1 MHFGNATPTQQAR
14 CWEELQRLGFRQQR
28 SSVKMPPPSS
38 GLAGDPMPVA
48 CRLSCS
54 GLPSGLWRGPRP
66 LGCKLLISRAP
77 HAEIPKTAGYH
88 CVLRPCRQ
96 RVLKVKSQAEANQA
110 AGGLRRPGADQASAG
125 TFVAAEKRVHGD
137 PRTLYGRGGGI
148 FGLAKL
154 ADRLMDSW
162 MNNAALNAN
171 AKVAKWTESGQR
183 QGFKFLVTQVMGYL
197 CGGPQRYT
205 GQPMEAAHKH
215 LAITPQQWDEFMR
228 DAALTMGALRIDAP
242 TQAELGAMFTTFRA
256 QVCER
261 PTGIAPAGRSPGS
274 CTRSATAALS
284 LQYPRSPRPATPSS
298 RDAAGHPRAG
308 REGARRP
315 GAVPQEARGRLDVRA
330 GGRRLPTRAVCRR
343 ARRLGAQ

>member
-66 LGCKLLISRAP
+66 LSCKLLISRAP

-110 AGGLRRPGADQASAG
+110 AGGPGVDQASAG